1 MPKRKFEIG
10 GCFFVIL
17 SPKNDQNGFFAWLSK
32 KNVEAALECRIGTVK
47 CRTPAMLLLYSVTKG
62 VKRRASTMYFYI
74 TEYEQYIHSGSDPQ
88 IHNWLASGESIL
100 PLPS

>member
-1 MPKRKFEIG
+1 MEKIAIFKKYNRLLDEATAVLSYVTKFSTISLYLTKLS
-10 GCFFVIL
+10 VIFR
-17 SPKNDQNGFFAWLSK
+17 N
-32 KNVEAALECRIGTVK
+32 
-47 CRTPAMLLLYSVTKG
+47 KG